1 MFMFSFY
8 LGQPRLV
15 EVDLDG
21 FAAEV
26 GAIVLEGESTFLNK
40 GTFGLLC
47 VVVVRYLGWPL
58 LKPGLR
64 KLWGWLIGKCCNAPL
79 KPSPQKLLLEQVT
92 QINKSLKVVVER
104 GAPVPAPAVAA
115 SNLLKKSV
123 MMRGKKN
130 LDRKRGSEHHISW
143 GACKSRS

>member
-1 MFMFSFY
+1 MFIFSFY

-26 GAIVLEGESTFLNK
+26 GAIVLEGESTLLNK
-40 GTFGLLC
+40 GTFGLLY

-92 QINKSLKVVVER
+92 QINKFFFNPEEHKSLFY
-104 GAPVPAPAVAA
+104 
-115 SNLLKKSV
+115 L
-123 MMRGKKN
+123 
-130 LDRKRGSEHHISW
+130 RKPIFSFSFCGCLANW
-143 GACKSRS
+143 